1 MQYVGNIF
9 RPPSEAYSLIV
20 QVTVGCTHNAC
31 TFCTMYKEKA
41 FRLRPF
47 EEVAANL
54 REARQHC
61 RNAQRVFLADGDA
74 LCLTTPKLLRLLD
87 EVREVFPECQRV
99 GIYGRGAHILSK
111 SEEELKSLREAG
123 LGIIYIGAESGSEE
137 VLRRINKGETAADI
151 VKAVKKAEE
160 AGIKTSVTFIS
171 GMGGREL
178 MAEHGEKTGEMIGQM
193 GASYVGLLTLMLAQ
207 DAPICADI
215 ESGKFVKLTPLETME
230 ELELILGQANCTVPT
245 VFRSNH
251 ASNYLSLGG
260 TLPGDKDRL
269 LAQIRGAK
277 ADTSLFKAEGL
288 RRL

>member
-1 MQYVGNIF
+1 MQYIGNIF

-31 TFCTMYKEKA
+31 TFCTMYKDKP

-54 REARQHC
+54 REARLGCHSAE
-61 RNAQRVFLADGDA
+61 RIFLADGDA
-74 LCLTTPKLLRLLD
+74 LCLATPKLLRLLD
-87 EVREVFPECQRV
+87 EVRAVFPECRRV

-111 SEEELKSLREAG
+111 SEEELGALREAG
-123 LGIIYIGAESGSEE
+123 LGIVYIGAESGSEE

-151 VKAVKKAEE
+151 VKAVKKAEQ
-160 AGIKTSVTFIS
+160 AGVKTSVTFIS

-178 MAEHGEKTGEMIGQM
+178 MAEHGQKTGEMIGEM
-193 GASYVGLLTLMLAQ
+193 GASYVGLLTLMLTP
-207 DAPICADI
+207 DAPISADI
-215 ESGKFVKLTPLETME
+215 ASGRFERLTPLETME
-230 ELELILGQANCTVPT
+230 ELELILGHANCTAPT

-260 TLPGDKDRL
+260 TLPEDKDRL

-277 ADTSLFKAEGL
+277 ADTGIFKAENL